1 LSLKITDTVNPYYV
15 GHILSGLAETEASDE
30 SLDKAVKRAHQHAE
44 RPFGREIARLL
55 EKHPHIAY
63 NPEIL
68 QILIWYALNGETGDD
83 DDTDKKDAERQ
94 TIAIETLL
102 QRGSSF
108 FIRGVNNPR
117 GQAWEAIGAVLWQ
130 VPEAEERV
138 WEAIE
143 IGLRQ
148 EVWISVRCC
157 MLKTLMALFN
167 MNKKRFSES
176 MRQLII
182 LPTGKS
188 DFTRLSPLITH
199 ACIHLF
205 PYIFNWLPE
214 LADELVTELLESG
227 DKTMELVGAWLVF
240 CESFS
245 DDAYVAKADKLT
257 ALSVD
262 HRRLMADVAAKMM
275 TWAEKRR
282 RAETL
287 LSNFFFDDDK
297 QVRRQ
302 AGYVFGQIKADEVER
317 NRELAGLFLGSP
329 AFVDEGF
336 PILKMLENA
345 TCDVVDL
352 AVEAAQRVIRDVTE
366 GSDQDKRHGIDF
378 HQLQSV
384 LKREYASSEGNAQ
397 ARRSILDIIDFMLAH
412 EVYGV
417 DSIVNAHDRW

>member
-1 LSLKITDTVNPYYV
+1 
-15 GHILSGLAETEASDE
+15 
-30 SLDKAVKRAHQHAE
+30 
-44 RPFGREIARLL
+44 
-55 EKHPHIAY
+55 
-63 NPEIL
+63 
-68 QILIWYALNGETGDD
+68 
-83 DDTDKKDAERQ
+83 
-94 TIAIETLL
+94 
-102 QRGSSF
+102 
-108 FIRGVNNPR
+108 
-117 GQAWEAIGAVLWQ
+117 
-130 VPEAEERV
+130 
-138 WEAIE
+138 
-143 IGLRQ
+143 
-148 EVWISVRCC
+148 
-157 MLKTLMALFN
+157 
-167 MNKKRFSES
+167 
-176 MRQLII
+176 
-182 LPTGKS
+182 
-188 DFTRLSPLITH
+188 
-199 ACIHLF
+199 
-205 PYIFNWLPE
+205 